1 MANILLA
8 EKGFNRR

>member
-8 EKGFNRR
+8 ARVD